1 MIHLYTGL
9 PGAGKTNHMV
19 SEITRL
25 LAEGRPCFVANLN
38 GMKIPGAEVLEDPRT
53 WPDLP
58 DGSAVF
64 VDEAQRFW
72 RGGRTS
78 EATPE
83 IHELET
89 HRHRGFDF
97 WLTTQQP
104 TYLNSHLRKL
114 VGEHTHHVRRTS
126 GIAQTWTWKRA
137 ADDPVSGSEQE
148 LAEGGMYKY
157 DPTAF
162 DKYTSTVED
171 THKPKMSWRMR
182 FIIVGGVLILLA
194 MIFGPGLLKKFTLK
208 TGQTAVE
215 GASGGASPQGSHR
228 AAPHKPLTVEEY
240 VQRLQP
246 RLPGAAWSAPVFDGQ
261 AVVAKPETYCI
272 EGHPGRDALGKERKG
287 SVTCLS
293 EQGTRVI
300 VPTAIALRIAR
311 EGPAYNPYR
320 MPKEENADRREWA
333 ESLTGAGGTPAAMP
347 AIAGVPPGVI
357 AEEGEPQ
364 AAYGAFRGG

>member
-1 MIHLYTGL
+1 VIYLYTGL

-19 SEITRL
+19 AEITRL
-25 LAEGRPCFVANLN
+25 LSEGRRVFVANLN
-38 GMKIPGAEVLEDPRT
+38 GMNIPGAEVLDDPRT

-58 DGSAVF
+58 DGCAVF
-64 VDEAQRFW
+64 VDEAQKFW

-126 GIAQTWTWKRA
+126 SIAQTWTWKRC
-137 ADDPVSGSEQE
+137 ADDPVSSSEQE

-162 DKYTSTVED
+162 DKYRSTVED

-182 FIIVGGVLILLA
+182 FIIAGGVLVLLA
-194 MIFGPGLLKKFTLK
+194 FIFGPGMLKSLTLK
-208 TGQTAVE
+208 TGAQAIE
-215 GASGGASPQGSHR
+215 GASAGAGPQDRHR
-228 AAPHKPLTVEEY
+228 AGPSAPVTVEEY
-240 VQRLQP
+240 VKRLQP
-246 RLPGAAWSAPVFDGQ
+246 RIPGAAWSAPAFDGQ
-261 AVVAKPETYCI
+261 AVVSKPETYCI
-272 EGHPGRDALGKERKG
+272 VGGPGRDAQGKWQDHTA
-287 SVTCLS
+287 TCLS
-293 EQGTRVI
+293 EQGTRVRI
-300 VPTAIALRIAR
+300 DYGTARLIAR
-311 EGPAYNPYR
+311 NGPPYNPYR
-320 MPKEENADRREWA
+320 QPREQADDGREWRD
-333 ESLTGAGGTPAAMP
+333 SMMGAGGTPAAMP
-347 AIAGVPPGVI
+347 AIAGAPVPVT
-357 AEEGEPQ
+357 AEGAEQQ
-364 AAYGAFRGG
+364 ATYGAFRGG